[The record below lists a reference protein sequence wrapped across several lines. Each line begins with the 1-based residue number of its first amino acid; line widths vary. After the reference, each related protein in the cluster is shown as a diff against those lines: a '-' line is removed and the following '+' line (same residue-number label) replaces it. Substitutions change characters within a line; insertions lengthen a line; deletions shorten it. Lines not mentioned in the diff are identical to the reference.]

1 MINIHSMSLQKYI
14 LILIMLA
21 SNITGQAQTKKPE
34 VKKDKDVINLVNP
47 SFEDYPHV
55 GQKGGL
61 TISGWYDC
69 GRELFPSE
77 TPPDVQPSID
87 PSSPFFG
94 VNTRPYDGRTY
105 VGMVVRDNDSWESL
119 SQRLSSP
126 LVAGK
131 CYDFSVY
138 LCRSES
144 YMSAT
149 STNDQT
155 ILPFTTPIQLRV
167 WGGSS
172 FCNKMELLHSTSSV
186 SNTTWAKYQM
196 RFEPKQNI
204 NYIML
209 EAFYKTPVLFPY
221 NGNIL
226 MDNASAIVEV
236 NCKTPLPVKEKK
248 DIAEVKPKPVQ
259 DKPVNTKTNNNTR
272 QDSGNSF
279 SKLNAKDLKTGQT
292 IRIDKLYFAADSSI
306 IDPKS
311 YSAIDEIH
319 SFMSDNPNIVV
330 EIGGHTNDV
339 PDNVYCDRLSEA
351 RAKAVYDYLIL
362 KGISA
367 ERLQYKGYGKR
378 MPVTTNKTTDGR
390 RRNQRV
396 EIKILSLNG

>member
-1 MINIHSMSLQKYI
+1 MTLQKYI
-14 LILIMLA
+14 LIVLLFCGVL
-21 SNITGQAQTKKPE
+21 SGHSQTKKPE
-34 VKKDKDVINLVNP
+34 IKKDKDIIYLVNP
-47 SFEDYPHV
+47 SFEDFPHV

-61 TISGWYDC
+61 PISGWYDC

-77 TPPDVQPSID
+77 TPPDVQPSLD
-87 PSSPFFG
+87 PAFPFFG
-94 VNTRPYDGRTY
+94 VTTRPYDGRTY
-105 VGMVVRDNDSWESL
+105 LGLVVRDNDSWESI

-131 CYDFSVY
+131 CYDFSIY
-138 LCRSES
+138 LCRSET

-149 STNDQT
+149 SSNDQT

-167 WGGSS
+167 WGGSTY
-172 FCNKMELLHSTSSV
+172 CNKMELLHSTSSV

-226 MDNASAIVEV
+226 LDNASSIVEV
-236 NCKTPLPVKEKK
+236 NCKAPLPAKEKK
-248 DIAEVKPKPVQ
+248 EIAEIKAKPV
-259 DKPVNTKTNNNTR
+259 PERPTANRPNNTPKVE
-272 QDSGNSF
+272 SNNSF

-311 YSAIDEIH
+311 FSAIDEIH
-319 SFMSDNPNIVV
+319 DFMIDNPNIVV

-339 PDNVYCDRLSEA
+339 PDETYCDRLSEA

-367 ERLQYKGYGKR
+367 DRLQYKGYGKR

>member
-1 MINIHSMSLQKYI
+1 MTLHKYL
-14 LILIMLA
+14 LIFLFFADALT
-21 SNITGQAQTKKPE
+21 SQSQTKKTE
-34 VKKDKDVINLVNP
+34 IKKDKDVIYLSNP
-47 SFEDYPHV
+47 SFEDIPHV

-61 TISGWYDC
+61 SISGWYDC

-77 TPPDVQPSID
+77 TPPDVQPSVD
-87 PSSPFFG
+87 PSNPYFG
-94 VNTRPYDGRTY
+94 VNTRPYDGKTY
-105 VGMVVRDNDSWESL
+105 IGMVVRDNDSWEAL

-126 LVAGK
+126 LIAGK
-131 CYDFSVY
+131 CYDFSIY

-167 WGGSS
+167 WGGNS

-186 SNTTWAKYQM
+186 SNTVWAKYQM
-196 RFEPKQNI
+196 RFEPKQNY

-226 MDNASAIVEV
+226 IDNASAIYEV
-236 NCKTPLPVKEKK
+236 NCKAPFPSKEKK
-248 DIAEVKPKPVQ
+248 DIAEVKPKPQ
-259 DKPVNTKTNNNTR
+259 IEKPNSNKQNNIIKTE
-272 QDSGNSF
+272 SGSTF

-311 YSAIDEIH
+311 YSAIDEIYD
-319 SFMSDNPNIVV
+319 FMSENPNIVV
-330 EIGGHTNDV
+330 EIGGHTNDI
-339 PDNVYCDRLSEA
+339 PDHIYCDRLSEA

-362 KGISA
+362 KGIKA

-378 MPVTTNKTTDGR
+378 LPVATNKTNDGR